1 MFFRVGGY
9 AYIKRSRVTVLQVIV
24 EILSVIHRLYL
35 CYQLMSEV
43 VAVTLRTEVNLTLD
57 CITS

>member
-9 AYIKRSRVTVLQVIV
+9 TYIKRSRVTVFQVFV

-35 CYQLMSEV
+35 CYQLMSKV

-57 CITS
+57 CIAS